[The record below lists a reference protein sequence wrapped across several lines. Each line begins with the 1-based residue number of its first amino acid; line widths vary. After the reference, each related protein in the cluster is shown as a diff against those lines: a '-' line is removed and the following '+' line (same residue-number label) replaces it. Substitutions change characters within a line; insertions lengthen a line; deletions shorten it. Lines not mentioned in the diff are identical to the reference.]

1 MTSYLAGLFSSIGI
15 YLILGMSLNL
25 ALGFTGLLS
34 LGHVAFF
41 GIGAYTSALLAAQG
55 IPFPIAFLSAGIASG
70 LAGGLL
76 AFPIRK
82 LRGDYLSLATL
93 AFHFVVFSL
102 ATNLEF
108 LTRGPLGIAGI
119 SRPLGLENDYAF
131 LAFVWAC
138 ALVVFFFL
146 FQLTRSPF
154 GRLLEAV
161 RDDET
166 LLRTLGKNTLQLKFT
181 SLFISAFLTGIA
193 GSLFSVYVGY
203 INPATFSLEEVILAL
218 TLVIVGGVA
227 SLPGTVIATIVL
239 MSLPEMLRF
248 LPLSSEVLGPLRQML
263 YAVVLLAIL
272 RFRPRGILGKIDLS

>member
-15 YLILGMSLNL
+15 YLILGLSLNL

-41 GIGAYTSALLAAQG
+41 GIGAYTSALLATQG
-55 IPFPIAFLSAGIASG
+55 IPFPIAFLSAGIVSG

-119 SRPLGLENDYAF
+119 SRPLGLGNDYAF
-131 LAFVWAC
+131 LGFVWFC
-138 ALVVFFFL
+138 VVIVFL
-146 FQLTRSPF
+146 FLFRLTRSPF
-154 GRLLEAV
+154 GRLLEGV
-161 RDDET
+161 RDDEA
-166 LLRTLGKNTLQLKFT
+166 LLRTLGKNTLQLKFS

-203 INPATFSLEEVILAL
+203 INPGTFNLEEVILAL

-227 SLPGTVIATIVL
+227 SLPGTVIATVIL

-263 YAVVLLAIL
+263 YAVILLAIL
-272 RFRPRGILGKIDLS
+272 RFRPRGILGKIDLN